1 MKKTSINL
9 GGGFMELN
17 PNELRKPI
25 TKIGQKYVTLKDLKG
40 PQVMT
45 LAAPKEEDLKD
56 IVLERYKME
65 SPDTKIHIL
74 GRGSFTIKQLI
85 EEIRNDT
92 DLGKQ
97 LISNEVEWMNF
108 LISKKKKGEIK

>member
-1 MKKTSINL
+1 
-9 GGGFMELN
+9 MELKSKDKD
-17 PNELRKPI
+17 KPI
-25 TKIGQKYVTLKDLKG
+25 AKIGQKYVTLKELKG
-40 PQVMT
+40 PQVMA

-65 SPDTKIHIL
+65 SPDTKVHIL

-85 EEIRNDT
+85 DEIRNDT

-97 LISNEVEWMNF
+97 LISNELEWMNF
-108 LISKKKKGEIK
+108 LISKQKKGEIE

>member
-1 MKKTSINL
+1 MKLDPIQA
-9 GGGFMELN
+9 
-17 PNELRKPI
+17 RKPI
-25 TKIGQKYVTLKDLKG
+25 IKIGQKYLTLKELKG
-40 PQVMT
+40 PQLMT

-56 IVLERYKME
+56 IVLKRYKME

-85 EEIRNDT
+85 EEIKNDT
-92 DLGKQ
+92 ELGKQ
-97 LISNEVEWMNF
+97 LISNELEWMNF